1 MNPTLQGLQVAILIT
16 NGFEQAEFTEPKNA
30 LEAEG
35 ASVKV
40 ASEKRGQ
47 VQGFKHDTK
56 ADSFK
61 ADLTFDELDAAAFD
75 AVVLPGGVMNSDH
88 IRTLPAAQQ
97 FVKAI
102 QKQGKPIAVI
112 CHGSWLLISSGLV
125 AGRTLTSWPSLQD
138 DIRNAGGK
146 WLDQEVVVDRN
157 WVSSRKP
164 DDIPAFNQQVIELI
178 SNYRKAS
185 VKGTQDEESVGLAS
199 S

>member
-1 MNPTLQGLQVAILIT
+1 MNPTLQGLQIAILVT
-16 NGFEQAEFTEPKNA
+16 NGFEQAEFTEPKTA

-40 ASEKRGQ
+40 VSEKRGM

-75 AVVLPGGVMNSDH
+75 AVVLPGGVMNSDY
-88 IRTLPAAQQ
+88 IRMLPAAQQ
-97 FVKAI
+97 FVKAM

-125 AGRTLTSWPSLQD
+125 TGRTLTSWPSLQD

-146 WLDQEVVVDRN
+146 WLDQQVVVDGN

-164 DDIPAFNQQVIELI
+164 DDIPAFNQKVIEVI
-178 SNYRKAS
+178 SNYRKLS
-185 VKGTQDEESVGLAS
+185 VKGTEDEETVGLAS
-199 S
+199 G